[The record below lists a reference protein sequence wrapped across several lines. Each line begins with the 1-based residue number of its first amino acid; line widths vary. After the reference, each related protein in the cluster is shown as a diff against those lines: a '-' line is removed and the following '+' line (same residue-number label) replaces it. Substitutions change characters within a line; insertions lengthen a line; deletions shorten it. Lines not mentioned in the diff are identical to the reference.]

1 MKVTIL
7 YPNSESTRFLC
18 SKLLETGY
26 YKVVFYCPDSC
37 DLDIAQN
44 IICEMNILGQEQNKL
59 RGIDDSFAVP
69 TNPDLRDCDIVGK

>member
-1 MKVTIL
+1 MKVAIM

-26 YKVVFYCPDSC
+26 KVVFYCPDSC

-44 IICEMNILGQEQNKL
+44 MICEMNILGTEQNTL
-59 RGIDDSFAVP
+59 RGVDDSFSVP
-69 TNPDLRDCDIVGK
+69 THSDMTDCDILGKY